1 MTLFFYL
8 DLFVRSMQHSGQK
21 LIAEFGPR
29 FKSGVT
35 LDEYILPEP
44 TFFNKVY
51 IAQFK
56 PDRLGVAIDSIV
68 IPGSIRHLEDPV
80 HMIA

>member
-1 MTLFFYL
+1 LLVYA
-8 DLFVRSMQHSGQK
+8 RSGQK
-21 LIAEFGPR
+21 LNCGIWTPDQVR
-29 FKSGVT
+29 VT
-35 LDEYILPEP
+35 LDEYIIPEP

>member
-1 MTLFFYL
+1 
-8 DLFVRSMQHSGQK
+8 MQHSGQK

-35 LDEYILPEP
+35 LDEYIIPEP

-80 HMIA
+80 HMIAWLTKS